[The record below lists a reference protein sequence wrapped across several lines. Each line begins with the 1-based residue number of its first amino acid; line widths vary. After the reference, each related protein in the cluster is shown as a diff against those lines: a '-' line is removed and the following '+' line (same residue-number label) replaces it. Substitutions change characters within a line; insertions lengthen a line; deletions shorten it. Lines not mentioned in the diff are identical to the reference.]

1 MMFEVGAHM
10 TLVRRGRSII
20 QDKYTLI
27 MWWTTKLSM
36 TIVSLWCLQGCF
48 WPFTERLLMSLISRE
63 FQPNYWAS
71 SVNPLNL
78 SMLSC
83 MTSSECWA
91 QLCPQI
97 LLLFTNQTQSINYQ
111 SVCFDNYWI
120 IMVSALS
127 GPWWC
132 CAKSFWPLLWA
143 QHTSSTFL
151 TIALFA
157 YPGIDLSNY
166 PGRTLTNIHQF
177 FLF

>member
-71 SVNPLNL
+71 SVNHLNL

-111 SVCFDNYWI
+111 SVCFI
-120 IMVSALS
+120 IIELSWCLIYLGHGGAVLSPSGHSCGHSTQALLFS
-127 GPWWC
+127 Q
-132 CAKSFWPLLWA
+132 LLCLPIQA
-143 QHTSSTFL
+143 
-151 TIALFA
+151 
-157 YPGIDLSNY
+157 
-166 PGRTLTNIHQF
+166 
-177 FLF
+177 